1 MMEKRKRARLIYNPT
16 SGQEIMKKNVAEVLN
31 ILEGFGYET
40 SAFQTTPAKDSAKN
54 EAARAAK
61 AGFDLVI
68 AAGGDGTINEVVN
81 GIAPLK
87 RRPKMA
93 IIPTGTTNDYAR
105 ALKVPRGN
113 PVEAAKL
120 IGKNQTILMD
130 IGLAKTKKDGKDVQS
145 YFINI
150 AAAGTLT
157 ELTYSVPSQLKTT
170 FGYLAYV
177 VKGAELLPQVKFRPV
192 RVKHDKGVFEGKV
205 SMIFVALTNSIGG
218 FEQIVPDAKLDDG
231 KFTLI
236 MVKTGNLFEIL
247 HLLRLVLDGGK
258 HIEHK
263 HVEYL
268 KTKKLSIEA
277 AEGSTDRLLL
287 NLDGEYGGD
296 APVKLLNLANH
307 IEFFADTDK
316 IASHAITI
324 DTETL
329 RLEEMTKLFAE
340 EVTHLEDNI

>member
-1 MMEKRKRARLIYNPT
+1 MEERKRARLIYNPT
-16 SGQEIMKKNVAEVLN
+16 SGQEIMKKNVADVLE

-40 SAFQTTPAKDSAKN
+40 SAFQTTAAKDSAKN
-54 EAARAAK
+54 EAKRAAE

-81 GIAPLK
+81 GIAPLEN
-87 RRPKMA
+87 RPKMA

-113 PVEAAKL
+113 PIEAAKL

-130 IGLAKTKKDGKDVQS
+130 IGLAKNEKNGLYQEH

-157 ELTYSVPSQLKTT
+157 ELTYSVPSQLKTM

-177 VKGAELLPQVKFRPV
+177 VKGAELLPQVQFTPV
-192 RVKHDKGVFEGKV
+192 RVTHDGGVFEGSI

-231 KFTLI
+231 NFTLI

-247 HLLRLVLDGGK
+247 QLIGQVLDGGK
-258 HIEHK
+258 HIESDLI
-263 HVEYL
+263 EYI
-268 KTKKLSIEA
+268 KTRSLSIENL
-277 AEGSTDRLLL
+277 SSDSRLLL
-287 NLDGEYGGD
+287 NLDGEFGGD
-296 APVKLLNLANH
+296 APVELYNLQNH
-307 IEFFADTDK
+307 IEFFADTDLV
-316 IASHAITI
+316 SDEAITL
-324 DTETL
+324 DTEQVD
-329 RLEEMTKLFAE
+329 RENMAKRFIEESSHIDSA
-340 EVTHLEDNI
+340 I

>member
-1 MMEKRKRARLIYNPT
+1 MEERKRARLIYNPT
-16 SGQEIMKKNVAEVLN
+16 SGQEIMKKNVADVLE

-40 SAFQTTPAKDSAKN
+40 SAFQTTAAKDSAKN
-54 EAARAAK
+54 EAKRAAE

-81 GIAPLK
+81 GIAPLEN
-87 RRPKMA
+87 RPKMA

-113 PVEAAKL
+113 PIEAAKL

-130 IGLAKTKKDGKDVQS
+130 IGLAKNEKNGFYQEH

-157 ELTYSVPSQLKTT
+157 ELTYSVPSQLKTM

-177 VKGAELLPQVKFRPV
+177 VKGAELLPQVQFTPV
-192 RVKHDKGVFEGKV
+192 RVTHDGGVFEGSI

-231 KFTLI
+231 NFTLI

-247 HLLRLVLDGGK
+247 QLIGQVLDGGK
-258 HIEHK
+258 HIESDLI
-263 HVEYL
+263 EYI
-268 KTKKLSIEA
+268 KTRSLSIENL
-277 AEGSTDRLLL
+277 SSDSRLLL
-287 NLDGEYGGD
+287 NLDGEFGGD
-296 APVKLLNLANH
+296 APVELRNLQNH
-307 IEFFADTDK
+307 IEFFADTDLV
-316 IASHAITI
+316 SDEAITL
-324 DTETL
+324 DTEQVD
-329 RLEEMTKLFAE
+329 RENMAKRFIEESSHIDSA
-340 EVTHLEDNI
+340 I

>member
-1 MMEKRKRARLIYNPT
+1 MEERKRARLIYNPT
-16 SGQEIMKKNVAEVLN
+16 SGQEIMKKNVADVLE

-40 SAFQTTPAKDSAKN
+40 SAFQTTAAKDSAKN
-54 EAARAAK
+54 EAKRVAE
-61 AGFDLVI
+61 AGFELVI

-81 GIAPLK
+81 GIAPLEN
-87 RRPKMA
+87 RPKMA

-113 PVEAAKL
+113 PIEAAKL

-130 IGLAKTKKDGKDVQS
+130 IGLAKNQKNGFYQEH

-157 ELTYSVPSQLKTT
+157 ELTYSVPSQLKTM

-177 VKGAELLPQVKFRPV
+177 VKGAELLPQVQFTPV
-192 RVKHDKGVFEGKV
+192 KVTHDGGVFEGSI

-231 KFTLI
+231 NFTLL

-247 HLLRLVLDGGK
+247 YLIRQVLDGGK
-258 HIEHK
+258 HIDSDLI
-263 HVEYL
+263 EYI
-268 KTKKLSIEA
+268 KTKKLTIEQLNT
-277 AEGSTDRLLL
+277 ENRLLL
-287 NLDGEYGGD
+287 NLDGEFGGD
-296 APVKLLNLANH
+296 APVELYNLQNH
-307 IEFFADTDK
+307 IEFFADTDLV
-316 IASHAITI
+316 ADEAITL
-324 DTETL
+324 DTEQL
-329 RLEEMTKLFAE
+329 NR
-340 EVTHLEDNI
+340 EDMAKRFIKETDYMDSTI

>member
-1 MMEKRKRARLIYNPT
+1 MEERKRARLIYNPT
-16 SGQEIMKKNVAEVLN
+16 SGQEIMKKNVADVLE

-40 SAFQTTPAKDSAKN
+40 SAFQTTAAKDSAKN
-54 EAARAAK
+54 EAKRAAE

-81 GIAPLK
+81 GIAPLEN
-87 RRPKMA
+87 RPKMA

-113 PVEAAKL
+113 PIEAAKL

-130 IGLAKTKKDGKDVQS
+130 IGLAKNEKNGLYQEH

-157 ELTYSVPSQLKTT
+157 ELTYSVPSQLKTM

-177 VKGAELLPQVKFRPV
+177 VKGAELLPQVQFTPV
-192 RVKHDKGVFEGKV
+192 RVRHDGGVFEGSV

-231 KFTLI
+231 NFTLI

-247 HLLRLVLDGGK
+247 QLIGQVLDGGK
-258 HIEHK
+258 HIESDLI
-263 HVEYL
+263 EYI
-268 KTKKLSIEA
+268 KTRSLSIENL
-277 AEGSTDRLLL
+277 SSDSRLLL
-287 NLDGEYGGD
+287 NLDGEFGGD
-296 APVKLLNLANH
+296 APVELYNLQNH
-307 IEFFADTDK
+307 IEFFADTDLV
-316 IASHAITI
+316 SDEAITL
-324 DTETL
+324 DTEQVD
-329 RLEEMTKLFAE
+329 RENMAKRFIEESSHIHSA
-340 EVTHLEDNI
+340 I

>member
-1 MMEKRKRARLIYNPT
+1 MEERKRARLIYNPT
-16 SGQEIMKKNVAEVLN
+16 SGQEIMKKNVADVLE

-40 SAFQTTPAKDSAKN
+40 SAFQTTAAKDSAKN
-54 EAARAAK
+54 EAKRAAE

-81 GIAPLK
+81 GIAPLEN
-87 RRPKMA
+87 RPKMA

-113 PVEAAKL
+113 PIEAAKL
-120 IGKNQTILMD
+120 IGKKQTILMD
-130 IGLAKTKKDGKDVQS
+130 IGLAKNEKNGLYQEH

-157 ELTYSVPSQLKTT
+157 ELTYSVPSQLKTM

-177 VKGAELLPQVKFRPV
+177 VKGAELLPQVQFTPV
-192 RVKHDKGVFEGKV
+192 RVTHDGGRFEGSI

-231 KFTLI
+231 NFTLI

-247 HLLRLVLDGGK
+247 QLIGQVLDGGK
-258 HIEHK
+258 HIESDLI
-263 HVEYL
+263 EYI
-268 KTKKLSIEA
+268 KTRSLSIENL
-277 AEGSTDRLLL
+277 SSDSRLLL
-287 NLDGEYGGD
+287 NLDGEFGGD
-296 APVKLLNLANH
+296 APVELHNLQNH
-307 IEFFADTDK
+307 IEFFADTDLV
-316 IASHAITI
+316 SDEAITL
-324 DTETL
+324 DTEQVD
-329 RLEEMTKLFAE
+329 RENMTKRFIE
-340 EVTHLEDNI
+340 ESSHIDSAI